1 MLVVINVPRIYDT
14 SQNLLLILSRPC
26 RSEGMVVAPVSR
38 KHQLS
43 VARNPAHKYVFTGY
57 PVLPAEY
64 GSIGN
69 KPGENLVEEI
79 VVLSTVRSSVFF
91 VQVEAEKSVL
101 DGEFPEFSGLDRHD
115 NESLVAAF
123 VPEFPPGIFSGLRA
137 RVIFHHVA
145 GLLENRLV
153 TYIDNDAVI
162 HVSGHGCH
170 LVALRIVHNIGEHV
184 SVNEITHIALRIGLG
199 TELDCSLA
207 SQFGSE
213 ILLAGRISF
222 SVYLKP
228 DADIGPAFV
237 HSPVDKACKR
247 LGEKM
252 VLQSILMFA
261 LAQLIPVP
269 AGLHIDAGPMFRR
282 NAGCLRHIILSR
294 IRNPVIHIHIGTGI
308 GIRGNVDFGL
318 VLIIAIFAGH
328 DIVRTGAGE
337 KDAERSQ
344 RGRDQF

>member
-43 VARNPAHKYVFTGY
+43 VARNLAHKYVFTGY

-153 TYIDNDAVI
+153 TDIDNDAVI
-162 HVSGHGCH
+162 DVGGHGCH
-170 LVALRIVHNIGEHV
+170 FVALRIVHYIREHI
-184 SVNEITHIALRIGLG
+184 SLYKIAYIALRIGLG
-199 TELDCSLA
+199 AELDCSLA

-237 HSPVDKACKR
+237 HSPVD
-247 LGEKM
+247 
-252 VLQSILMFA
+252 Q
-261 LAQLIPVP
+261 
-269 AGLHIDAGPMFRR
+269 
-282 NAGCLRHIILSR
+282 
-294 IRNPVIHIHIGTGI
+294 TG
-308 GIRGNVDFGL
+308 
-318 VLIIAIFAGH
+318 
-328 DIVRTGAGE
+328 
-337 KDAERSQ
+337 K
-344 RGRDQF
+344 